1 MMQRTTSKEPQ
12 SELLRTQLLHMSSG
26 LARFRSAPSVFLGEI
41 FDELFPLPPETDTM
55 FPRFS
60 APNLSDNHSSGSGQ
74 FRPLASSEVLSSRHN
89 VIFPSATPPTFSQ
102 QQFENI
108 RNSSNL
114 TRQVSS
120 PAASLSFYLNADNGN
135 DLHAKI

>member
-1 MMQRTTSKEPQ
+1 MQRTTSKEPQ
-12 SELLRTQLLHMSSG
+12 SELLRRQLHMSSG
-26 LARFRSAPSVFLGEI
+26 FARFRSAPSVFLGEI

-89 VIFPSATPPTFSQ
+89 AIFPCPTPPTFSQ
-102 QQFENI
+102 QQVENI

-120 PAASLSFYLNADNGN
+120 PATALSSYLDADNGN